1 MSKDNNKDTLLI
13 KVGLKIRCLRQ
24 QRGISQEILAHEADL
39 DRSYMGGVERGERN
53 ISLKNLGKISTALN
67 IPLREIMEDI

>member
-67 IPLREIMEDI
+67 IHLREIMEDI

>member
-1 MSKDNNKDTLLI
+1 
-13 KVGLKIRCLRQ
+13 
-24 QRGISQEILAHEADL
+24 
-39 DRSYMGGVERGERN
+39 VERGERN